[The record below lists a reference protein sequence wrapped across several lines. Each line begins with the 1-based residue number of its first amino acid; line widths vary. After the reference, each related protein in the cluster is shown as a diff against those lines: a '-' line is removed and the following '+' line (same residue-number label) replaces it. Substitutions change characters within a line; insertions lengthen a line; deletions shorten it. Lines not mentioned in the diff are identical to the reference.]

1 MRIWVELETVQDTG
15 NMLATY
21 NLYRLMSKAKEDPTA
36 IGSITLL
43 NVLCPRMT
51 EGHCA
56 R

>member
-1 MRIWVELETVQDTG
+1 MRKWVELETVQDTG

-21 NLYRLMSKAKEDPTA
+21 NLYRLMSKAKPDPTA

-43 NVLCPRMT
+43 DVFCPRMT